1 MSTCHSNAGAMVQ
14 RPAGS
19 GEFSTHRLFSGLQIA
34 LLSALTLVLQMAP
47 PIPAEAQ
54 ATDAVISGTATDA
67 QGAALPNV
75 NITARNTDTGS
86 TRTVLTGADGR
97 YRITALPTGKYE
109 LLAQRDGFT
118 KTQVRDVIL
127 TVGQEF
133 ERDVV
138 LNAGGVEQTVSV
150 TAQQP
155 LVDSTSNEV
164 GSAVI
169 SQDQVENLP
178 IPGRQATQLSLL
190 LPATGTDTTRAQR
203 PDANVGFGSQNVAA
217 TNYLV
222 DGLTNMISG
231 AGDPRD
237 NIQQASIQEFKV
249 IISQAPAEYG
259 GRSGGVVTLV
269 TKSGTNNIHGEAFEF
284 FRDHYINRVDYYTDR
299 KSVV

>member
-1 MSTCHSNAGAMVQ
+1 MYTCNSNAGVMVQ
-14 RPAGS
+14 R
-19 GEFSTHRLFSGLQIA
+19 RLFSRVRIA
-34 LLSALTLVLQMAP
+34 LLSTLTLVLQIAP
-47 PIPAEAQ
+47 PIPANAQ

-118 KTQVRDVIL
+118 KTQVRDIVL

-155 LVDSTSNEV
+155 LVNTTSNEV

-178 IPGRQATQLSLL
+178 IPGR
-190 LPATGTDTTRAQR
+190 
-203 PDANVGFGSQNVAA
+203 
-217 TNYLV
+217 
-222 DGLTNMISG
+222 
-231 AGDPRD
+231 
-237 NIQQASIQEFKV
+237 
-249 IISQAPAEYG
+249 
-259 GRSGGVVTLV
+259 
-269 TKSGTNNIHGEAFEF
+269 
-284 FRDHYINRVDYYTDR
+284 
-299 KSVV
+299 